1 MKKNIYSKNVGV
13 RLGNI
18 AAYGKLFQIG
28 LLKTA
33 TYRDRKMAL
42 GVHVDV

>member
-1 MKKNIYSKNVGV
+1 MGV
-13 RLGNI
+13 RLGIGQHSI